1 MWPQERDEAR
11 SDLEVSICGPN
22 HSGWCKYCRALAQI
36 QAAVSDEREACAKV
50 AEFLTEQNVESD
62 WQEGFNMACQIL
74 AHVIRARSS
83 QAAPEKVAR
92 SFKQLSHSIATARM
106 AKQHMEVTPGGH
118 AGNCSLAVPS
128 LFSSAGTP
136 AR

>member
-1 MWPQERDEAR
+1 MWPQEPDEAR

-22 HSGWCKYCRALAQI
+22 HSGWCKYCRAVAQI
-36 QAAVSDEREACAKV
+36 QTVISDEREACARV
-50 AEFLTEQNVESD
+50 AEFLTEQTAASD

-74 AHVIRARSS
+74 AHVIRARSTGG
-83 QAAPEKVAR
+83 APEKVAR

-106 AKQHMEVTPGGH
+106 AKHQMGVSPGDPG
-118 AGNCSLAVPS
+118 GNCSLTVPS

>member
-1 MWPQERDEAR
+1 MLPEQRDEAR

-22 HSGWCKYCRALAQI
+22 HSGWCKYCRAVAQM
-36 QAAVSDEREACAKV
+36 QTAVSDEREGCARI
-50 AEFLTEQNVESD
+50 AEFLAEQNATSD

-74 AHVIRARSS
+74 AHVIRARSND
-83 QAAPEKVAR
+83 AAPDKIAR

-106 AKQHMEVTPGGH
+106 AKHQMEVSPADHGGK
-118 AGNCSLAVPS
+118 CSLAVPS
-128 LFSSAGTP
+128 LFSSTGIP